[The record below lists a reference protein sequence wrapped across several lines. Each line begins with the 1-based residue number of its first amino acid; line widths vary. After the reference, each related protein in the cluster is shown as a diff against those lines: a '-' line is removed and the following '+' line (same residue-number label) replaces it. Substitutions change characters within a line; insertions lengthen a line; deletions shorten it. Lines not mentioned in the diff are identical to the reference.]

1 MRVSAAVSTEPPL
14 KIPCMGLKEQLQQDM
29 KTALKAGEKD
39 RLGVVRMALAAVKQV
54 EIDTR
59 QPLDDGGVLAALQK
73 MVKQRRDSLSQ
84 FRAAGRDDLADKEQ
98 AEIDF
103 LTGYL
108 PSQLDE
114 TALDN
119 LIDQIIA
126 DVGASSPADMGKVMG
141 ALKAKAAGQ
150 VDMGAASAR
159 VKARLL
165 GS

>member
-1 MRVSAAVSTEPPL
+1 
-14 KIPCMGLKEQLQQDM
+14 MGLKEQLQQDM

-59 QPLDDGGVLAALQK
+59 KPLDERGVLATLQK

-84 FRAAGRDDLADKEQ
+84 YRSAGRDDLADKEQ
-98 AEIDF
+98 AEIDC

-108 PSQLDE
+108 PTQLDE
-114 TALDN
+114 AALDS
-119 LIDQIIA
+119 LIDQLVA
-126 DVGASSPADMGKVMG
+126 DLGASSPADMGKVMG

-159 VKARLL
+159 VKARL
-165 GS
+165 SS